1 MYKGAK
7 YAKKSLKGPHE
18 ESIIKKSVRLNEI
31 AGSSKKFLFMDLDE
45 TLIYTNREKNTRVD
59 SNQSAHFQLYIR
71 PYAME
76 FLEEISKYYDVYV
89 FTAATR

>member
-1 MYKGAK
+1 
-7 YAKKSLKGPHE
+7 
-18 ESIIKKSVRLNEI
+18 
-31 AGSSKKFLFMDLDE
+31 MDLDE
-45 TLIYTNREKNTRVD
+45 TLIYTNRQKNTRVD

-76 FLEEISKYYDVYV
+76 FLEKISKYYDVYV